1 MGLGILSIIAFT
13 LGPLDPTLLRPDFA
27 PMSRTLGLSLREIP
41 EDARIISWED
51 YDPALTW
58 YADRPVRIWTQ
69 SESMAAAQ
77 NSVDMMRR
85 TQAVTFATP
94 ERMNALAQSPESIF
108 LVAPRER
115 AGGLIGWAQSLTH
128 RRVGVDAESMKT
140 HVIVRLGPI
149 T

>member
-1 MGLGILSIIAFT
+1 
-13 LGPLDPTLLRPDFA
+13 
-27 PMSRTLGLSLREIP
+27 
-41 EDARIISWED
+41 
-51 YDPALTW
+51 
-58 YADRPVRIWTQ
+58 
-69 SESMAAAQ
+69 
-77 NSVDMMRR
+77 
-85 TQAVTFATP
+85 
-94 ERMNALAQSPESIF
+94 MNALAQSPESIF